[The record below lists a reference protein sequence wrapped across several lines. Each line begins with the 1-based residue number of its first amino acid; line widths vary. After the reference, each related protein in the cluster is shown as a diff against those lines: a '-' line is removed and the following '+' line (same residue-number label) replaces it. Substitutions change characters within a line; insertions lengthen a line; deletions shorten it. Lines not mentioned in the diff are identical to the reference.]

1 MQDVIAYIKYD
12 YNNNPSLIVFTDGSE
27 TEYVYSATGEK
38 LRVIHITAKPNVVTR
53 EVGKEVKDRLSGA
66 YWINYEKTDY
76 LLGGSLV
83 MKNDK
88 IDNILFD
95 GGYAQAT
102 AVNKTTNDKMVFT
115 PYQERRHYK
124 I

>member
-1 MQDVIAYIKYD
+1 M
-12 YNNNPSLIVFTDGSE
+12 IVFTDGSE

-76 LLGGSLV
+76 LFGGSLV

-88 IDNILFD
+88 IDKILFD

>member
-1 MQDVIAYIKYD
+1 M
-12 YNNNPSLIVFTDGSE
+12 IVFTDGSE

-76 LLGGSLV
+76 LLGGALTLKNGRIDKYQFDEKSCRNQINKNYKQ
-83 MKNDK
+83 MKK
-88 IDNILFD
+88 
-95 GGYAQAT
+95 
-102 AVNKTTNDKMVFT
+102 
-115 PYQERRHYK
+115 
-124 I
+124 